1 MTRNEVFAYCAFLFL
16 LLPEW
21 ILLRGVRFSLGVR
34 WVGGEREGP
43 YPRGVGY
50 LWLARSSRWA
60 ARALFK
66 SLLVVEVENKLSA
79 CELFLFLRKN
89 GTIFLGGV
97 PPAVAPEG
105 NLRFRG
111 KPSCPF
117 IRLGAFT

>member
-1 MTRNEVFAYCAFLFL
+1 LEC
-16 LLPEW
+16 
-21 ILLRGVRFSLGVR
+21 
-34 WVGGEREGP
+34 EREGP

-79 CELFLFLRKN
+79 FELFLFLCKKWDH
-89 GTIFLGGV
+89 FGGV

-105 NLRFRG
+105 NLGFRG
-111 KPSCPF
+111 KPSYPF
-117 IRLGAFT
+117 H